1 MFDLFDEVFDFDN
14 SGELDFMEES
24 AKFSFIMGMME
35 EEEKSRIKEDNTS
48 FFKP

>member
-14 SGELDFMEES
+14 SGELDCMEES

-35 EEEKSRIKEDNTS
+35 EEKKKDEDKD
-48 FFKP
+48 F

>member
-1 MFDLFDEVFDFDN
+1 MFDFFNEMFDFDN
-14 SGELDFMEES
+14 SGELDCLEES

-35 EEEKSRIKEDNTS
+35 EEEKSRKKDDDNS

>member
-1 MFDLFDEVFDFDN
+1 MFDLFDDVFDFDN

-35 EEEKSRIKEDNTS
+35 EEKKKDEDKD
-48 FFKP
+48 F